1 VAVII
6 EDTRF
11 RILSKNKYEL
21 IGSTTLEVDAILYQ
35 VTTPAMELT
44 SLSIIKPM
52 KLYYKVY

>member
-1 VAVII
+1 VAVTI

-21 IGSTTLEVDAILYQ
+21 IGSTTLEVDTIPSYYTCKA
-35 VTTPAMELT
+35 LT
-44 SLSIIKPM
+44 LLSITKPM